1 MSLSVCVCNYLPS
14 IAWACVSTTT
24 RTTDCTLLARAGIHP
39 RLRLPLQH
47 CLLLSLSLSLCVC
60 LSAWQFNCLH
70 SSCCWFLSGFAFT
83 VARLKL
89 PIPIVLW
96 PRKDA
101 PQSSRIR
108 VNFLGFALAALQFF
122 AFFFCFSFFLLLQTG
137 CLHLSQL
144 AASRL
149 LAGNEIWLLNDRF
162 SDEGGGLPRVIN
174 AIRKQFNISA
184 PRLSKRYIRYLP
196 ATPNGTKGNPFSKL
210 LAHSHV
216 CACACV

>member
-1 MSLSVCVCNYLPS
+1 MCVQLSAEHRLGVRKYHDEDDRLHLARPSWNPPPPAPASAALSVAFSFSLS
-14 IAWACVSTTT
+14 
-24 RTTDCTLLARAGIHP
+24 
-39 RLRLPLQH
+39 
-47 CLLLSLSLSLCVC
+47 VC

-108 VNFLGFALAALQFF
+108 VNFLGFALAALQSF
-122 AFFFCFSFFLLLQTG
+122 AFFFSFSFFLLLQTG

-144 AASRL
+144 AASGL

-216 CACACV
+216 CACVRV